1 MGTRGRFGRLGQ
13 VTDGLWWLLQ
23 RFQEATGNYGIAV
36 IALTLLVRLVLAPLG
51 FSQFRALQAQKKLQ
65 PKVAELQ
72 RKYKDRPE
80 EMQRRLL
87 ELYREHKINPLSGC
101 LPLIIQF
108 PVLVGLYQALTRLP
122 QGASFLVWDLSGRD
136 PFFILPA
143 LAALTTYLSMK
154 PTLVDARQTQTMYLM
169 SAVTGFITYTL
180 PSGLG
185 LYWVVSNL
193 FSLAQMWVFN
203 RQVAVAEG
211 GVRTR

>member
-1 MGTRGRFGRLGQ
+1 MGQL
-13 VTDGLWWLLQ
+13 TDGLWWLLQ
-23 RFQEATGNYGIAV
+23 RLQESTGSYGIAV
-36 IALTLLVRLVLAPLG
+36 ILLTVLVRLALAPLG
-51 FSQFRALQAQKKLQ
+51 FTQFRALQAQKKLQ

-72 RKYKDRPE
+72 RKYKDRPQ

-87 ELYREHKINPLSGC
+87 ELYREHGVNPLSGC
-101 LPLIIQF
+101 LPLLIQF

-122 QGASFLVWDLSGRD
+122 KGASFLVWDLSGRD
-136 PFFILPA
+136 PFFILPL
-143 LAALTTYLSMK
+143 LAGLTTYFSMK
-154 PTLVDARQTQTMYLM
+154 PTLVDARQSHTMYLM

-193 FSLAQMWVFN
+193 FSLAQMWFFH
-203 RQVAVAEG
+203 RQLAVSEG